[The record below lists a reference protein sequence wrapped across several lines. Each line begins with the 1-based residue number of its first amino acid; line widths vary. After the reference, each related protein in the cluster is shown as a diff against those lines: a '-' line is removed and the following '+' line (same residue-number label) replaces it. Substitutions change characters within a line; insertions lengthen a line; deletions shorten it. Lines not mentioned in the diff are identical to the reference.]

1 MKALQYMLIF
11 LMLTSCKGGLLENKS
26 YNSIRT
32 EFELKNHLVLY
43 EDGFNY
49 EITGDTSEKRIITSC
64 HFVSK
69 KPYRKDEQGNWYY
82 RWTLCEEK
90 FTSVKH
96 AVNHFNEKARRLITR
111 DADEMIANKG
121 DNTRTII
128 CENVLYSVSA
138 SCREGWR
145 VDEWF
150 EKLTMDIL
158 GVKTVEQNTILETDC
173 GGGYK
178 IK

>member
-1 MKALQYMLIF
+1 MKALQYILIF

-69 KPYRKDEQGNWYY
+69 NLTGQMSRAIGITDGH
-82 RWTLCEEK
+82 C
-90 FTSVKH
+90 VKK
-96 AVNHFNEKARRLITR
+96 NL
-111 DADEMIANKG
+111 
-121 DNTRTII
+121 
-128 CENVLYSVSA
+128 L
-138 SCREGWR
+138 
-145 VDEWF
+145 
-150 EKLTMDIL
+150 
-158 GVKTVEQNTILETDC
+158 Q
-173 GGGYK
+173 
-178 IK
+178 